1 MNLRVLRGFEWG
13 RDTSYGKGQVINVDD
28 VELARAMVKLSM
40 VAPADDAAA
49 WVIANTGA
57 PAAAPEVRQ
66 PWAGRTTH
74 TAPLRMPLRAQRA

>member
-1 MNLRVLRGFEWG
+1 MNLKVLHGFEWD
-13 RDTSYGKGQVINVDD
+13 RDTSYGKGQVINIDD

-49 WVIANTGA
+49 WAIANTGA
-57 PAAAPEVRQ
+57 PAPRRAA
-66 PWAGRTTH
+66 WAGHTTH